1 MAALSGGG
9 TVLLASS
16 GGCVTKCSYVC
27 AVMNYMVHFLYMKK
41 IVHMWHSNL
50 KDGSCK

>member
-9 TVLLASS
+9 TVHLASS

-27 AVMNYMVHFLYMKK
+27 AGMNSMVHFLSMKK
-41 IVHMWHSNL
+41 KKYVAFQPEIN
-50 KDGSCK
+50 